1 VTDVAAAVAERL
13 AGRSVAC
20 AESCTAGR
28 VSAAFAAVGG
38 ASEWF
43 RGGIVAYQDTVKR
56 ELLGVRARSVFTAE
70 AAAEMAWGVA
80 SLLEADIAVATTGV
94 LGDEP
99 EDGTPPGTVYIAT
112 LVNGSAEVT
121 ERHFDG
127 DAEEQCAEAV
137 DAALSVL
144 EARLAA
150 KNRQEAA
157 RTTKSPSRSST
168 S

>member
-1 VTDVAAAVAERL
+1 MTDRAAAVAERL

-38 ASEWF
+38 ASDWL
-43 RGGIVAYQDTVKR
+43 RGGVVAYQDHVKR
-56 ELLGVRARSVFTAE
+56 QLLGVRAGSVYTAE
-70 AAAEMAWGVA
+70 AAVEMARGVA
-80 SLLEADIAVATTGV
+80 SLLRADVAVATTGV

-99 EDGTPPGTVYIAT
+99 EDGTPAGTVYIAT
-112 LVNGSAEVT
+112 LVDGSAEVT
-121 ERHFDG
+121 ERRFDG
-127 DAEEQCAEAV
+127 DADEQCAQAVEAAMGV
-137 DAALSVL
+137 LQARL
-144 EARLAA
+144 EAGNAQR
-150 KNRQEAA
+150 AA

>member
-1 VTDVAAAVAERL
+1 VTDVAAAVAECL

-38 ASEWF
+38 ASGWL
-43 RGGIVAYQDTVKR
+43 RGGVVAYQDEVKR
-56 ELLGVRARSVFTAE
+56 QLLGVRAASVFTAE
-70 AAAEMAWGVA
+70 AAVEMARGVA
-80 SLLEADIAVATTGV
+80 SLLEADVAVATTGV

-99 EDGTPPGTVYIAT
+99 EDGTPAGTVYIAT
-112 LVNGSAEVT
+112 LVDGSAEAV

-127 DAEEQCAEAV
+127 DADEQCAETVA
-137 DAALSVL
+137 AALRVL
-144 EARLAA
+144 QARLETP
-150 KNRQEAA
+150 NPQEAA

>member
-1 VTDVAAAVAERL
+1 MSDAAAAVAERL
-13 AGRSVAC
+13 AGRRVAC

-38 ASEWF
+38 ASDWL
-43 RGGIVAYQDTVKR
+43 RGGVVAYQDDVKR
-56 ELLGVRARSVFTAE
+56 QLLGVRAESVLSPE
-70 AAAEMAWGVA
+70 AAVEMARGVA
-80 SLLEADIAVATTGV
+80 SLLEADVAVATTGV

-99 EDGTPPGTVYIAT
+99 EEATPPGTVYIAT
-112 LVNGSAEVT
+112 LVDGSTEVT

-127 DAEEQCAEAV
+127 DADEQCAAAV
-137 DAALSVL
+137 DAALRVL
-144 EARLAA
+144 QARLEYN
-150 KNRQEAA
+150 NRQEAA